1 MKQTFIAIGFLFALA
16 MGTTSC
22 DKGCTCKYYDENG
35 ALVET
40 ENWDSDVVS
49 EAECSS
55 MDGQTDVSI
64 VVDSENM
71 VASRVEC
78 TSGTSSY

>member
-1 MKQTFIAIGFLFALA
+1 MGVLLTAAVIG
-16 MGTTSC
+16 TSC

-35 ALVET
+35 VLVET
-40 ENWDSDVVS
+40 ENWDSEVMS

-64 VVDSENM
+64 TVDSENM

>member
-1 MKQTFIAIGFLFALA
+1 MKQIFVITSFALA
-16 MGTTSC
+16 LLLGTTSC

-35 ALVET
+35 NLVET
-40 ENWDSDVVS
+40 ENWDSDVMS
-49 EAECSS
+49 ETECSS
-55 MDGQTDVSI
+55 RDGQTNVSI
-64 VVDSENM
+64 TVDSESM

>member
-1 MKQTFIAIGFLFALA
+1 MKQIFTILGFCLA
-16 MGTTSC
+16 MAFGATSC

-35 ALVET
+35 ELVET

-55 MDGQTDVSI
+55 MNGQTDVSI
-64 VVDSENM
+64 TVDSENM